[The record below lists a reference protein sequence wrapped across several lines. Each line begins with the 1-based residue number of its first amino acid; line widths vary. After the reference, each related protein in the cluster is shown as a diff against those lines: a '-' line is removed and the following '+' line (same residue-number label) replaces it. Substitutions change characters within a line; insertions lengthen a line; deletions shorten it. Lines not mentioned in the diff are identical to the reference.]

1 MYDVIVI
8 GTGPS
13 GSTVAK
19 LLVETGHSVLMLER
33 MKLPR
38 YKSCSGCLIKK
49 SIELVKQYFGKEV
62 PEEVTCSPSENKGM
76 FFIDDK
82 GKEYDFS
89 QPGLNVWRS
98 SFDYWL
104 AKQAVEKGVVLWDNA
119 QVLDCCDNG
128 ENVVVSVGG
137 EHQIQVTAKYVID
150 CEGITG
156 SIKRKIL
163 GENTPHSVT
172 YQTFNEGTI
181 DLDLHY
187 FYAYLQPELSEY
199 DAWFNVKDD
208 MLVLG
213 VALKDPKNMNKYYN
227 AFIEYMKNKHS
238 LKITKQK
245 KEDKWLIPHIKPGCK
260 IDYSAGRVF
269 FAGEIAGWL
278 NPMGEGISC
287 GMESAYHLAN
297 AIVYNFDDPQEVEK
311 AYIKNSDLLRS
322 HMMRQWSLTARLAD
336 TFREMI

>member
-8 GTGPS
+8 GSGPS
-13 GSTVAK
+13 GSTAAK
-19 LLVETGHSVLMLER
+19 VLAEVGYSVLMLER
-33 MKLPR
+33 MELPR

-49 SIELVKQYFGKEV
+49 SMDLVKQYFGKEV
-62 PEEVTCSPSENKGM
+62 PKEVTCSPSENKGM

-82 GKEYDFS
+82 GREYDFS
-89 QPGLNVWRS
+89 QPGMNVWRS

-104 AKQAVEKGVVLWDNA
+104 ADQAVQKGAVLWDNA
-119 QVLDCCDNG
+119 PALACDDDG
-128 ENVVVSVGG
+128 EKVIVSVGG
-137 EHQIQVTAKYVID
+137 GHKQEVTAKYVID

-156 SIKRKIL
+156 TIKSKLLGRKMPKI
-163 GENTPHSVT
+163 TT
-172 YQTFNEGTI
+172 YQTFNEGMI

-213 VALKDPKNMNKYYN
+213 VTVKNPQNVRKYYD
-227 AFIEYMKNKHS
+227 AFIQYMKEKHN
-238 LKITKQK
+238 LIITKQV
-245 KEDKWLIPHIKPGCK
+245 KEDKWLLPHIMPGCQ
-260 IDYSAGRVF
+260 IDYGKGRVF

-297 AIVYNFDDPQEVEK
+297 AIIHNFDDS
-311 AYIKNSDLLRS
+311 KNIENVYKETTDAL
-322 HMMRQWSLTARLAD
+322 HGYMIRQWSFTGGLAD
-336 TFREMI
+336 TFKEMR